1 MKFSIKVA
9 ALAALA
15 LFSSSVNA
23 DSMSDAIAA
32 FCGGLDVTTPTTND
46 VVSPGQN
53 ATITVTRV
61 QNNYEKTI
69 TGLFSVGSDNNPKYV
84 QNIWAGKYQLSTQAT
99 LTDTIPAN
107 VTAGVYYFRVW
118 VTNVVNGG
126 HGPDCLKTS
135 PNFKVTTGTHTNE
148 AGFVSYNEHLDDPNI
163 YNPDHIKGCFGLKV
177 QSPKEGDFAK
187 QGSHVAITLNR
198 DSASQTESLTK
209 VDIYKKSESG
219 QDELVDS
226 VWSGRELLPNVI
238 TLKDQ
243 IKIPQDKYDSNAQYY
258 YKIQVTSSAQSNEPC
273 TFQSGYFKI
282 VA

>member
-1 MKFSIKVA
+1 MFIISGKF
-9 ALAALA
+9 
-15 LFSSSVNA
+15 LF
-23 DSMSDAIAA
+23 
-32 FCGGLDVTTPTTND
+32 F
-46 VVSPGQN
+46 
-53 ATITVTRV
+53 
-61 QNNYEKTI
+61 
-69 TGLFSVGSDNNPKYV
+69 
-84 QNIWAGKYQLSTQAT
+84 GKCQLLT
-99 LTDTIPAN
+99 LIS
-107 VTAGVYYFRVW
+107 VW

-258 YKIQVTSSAQSNEPC
+258 YKIQVTSSAQSDEPC